1 MTRMTDIS
9 DPSDEFIES
18 MGLRFQD
25 QQMPRIAG
33 RLFGLLLLEGEPHS
47 FGQLAERLQVSRGS
61 ISTNARMLAE
71 FGLIERV
78 AKPGDRQDHYRIEPD
93 GLVKIFRK
101 QLVKLRENGK
111 HYRDTAEK
119 MPADK
124 AEAKRR
130 LIASAILAQKAA
142 EGLERGLSEAEALLS
157 KENAG

>member
-1 MTRMTDIS
+1 MTTETDHAE
-9 DPSDEFIES
+9 EFIES

-33 RLFGLLLLEGEPHS
+33 RLFGLLLIDGGPYS
-47 FGQLAERLQVSRGS
+47 FGELAERLKVSRGS
-61 ISTNARMLAE
+61 ISTNARMLAD

-93 GLVKIFRK
+93 GLVRIFRK

-111 HYRDTAEK
+111 HYRDTA
-119 MPADK
+119 DK
-124 AEAKRR
+124 LPPESAAARRR

-142 EGLERGLSEAEALLS
+142 EGLERGLAEAEALLAEEYS
-157 KENAG
+157 D